1 MIIATYT
8 PSHLLNALSSVA
20 VHVDTKSASFDNVC
34 HKDKCTLERLAS
46 DRNTPV
52 SLLERLAQHPLADV
66 RAAVSD
72 NENAP
77 LNTLWALATD
87 SDANVRCQLAENHN
101 LPLALIR
108 SLTDDENPYVACR
121 AQKTYDR
128 LRAS

>member
-1 MIIATYT
+1 MHT
-8 PSHLLNALSSVA
+8 PNYLLNTLSSVA
-20 VHVDTKSASFDNVC
+20 ANVEYKSARIDSLGL
-34 HKDKCTLERLAS
+34 KDKCTLERLAC

-77 LNTLWALATD
+77 LKILWTLAQD
-87 SDANVRCQLAENHN
+87 EDANVRCQLAENHN